1 VQDTWRNLLFRD
13 GRPAAAATNDAVW
26 FLGMAAVVPVAYLQ
40 GSDWAVVACW
50 GVGAVCGAVIGFF
63 QTGTRPRPVRASVRW
78 ARTDAFGFG
87 KWNAG
92 AALVANIGGNASTF
106 VLSIVLGAEALG
118 GLRSAQTIFAPLTLI
133 LPAINLPGLPAVARA
148 WVAGPRVARSL
159 AIRLSGLAIAA
170 VGIYLIGLLLGG
182 WRLLSLL
189 FGEDFAGF
197 RNLIPPIA
205 VGQLLTAGAVGWL
218 LLLKAQL
225 RGRVLLVSRATG
237 AVATLVLVGILASRF
252 GLLGAA
258 WGGTV
263 GAAAQL
269 AITTRA
275 ALIPVEPSEEEV
287 PAEDQ
292 S

>member
-1 VQDTWRNLLFRD
+1 
-13 GRPAAAATNDAVW
+13 
-26 FLGMAAVVPVAYLQ
+26 
-40 GSDWAVVACW
+40 
-50 GVGAVCGAVIGFF
+50 
-63 QTGTRPRPVRASVRW
+63 
-78 ARTDAFGFG
+78 
-87 KWNAG
+87 
-92 AALVANIGGNASTF
+92 
-106 VLSIVLGAEALG
+106 
-118 GLRSAQTIFAPLTLI
+118 
-133 LPAINLPGLPAVARA
+133 
-148 WVAGPRVARSL
+148 
-159 AIRLSGLAIAA
+159 
-170 VGIYLIGLLLGG
+170 
-182 WRLLSLL
+182 
-189 FGEDFAGF
+189 
-197 RNLIPPIA
+197 
-205 VGQLLTAGAVGWL
+205 LTAGAVGWL